1 MTPEQTRD
9 AIVVALRRDL
19 LGPLADP
26 EGQYPGAAIT
36 RVRRGQLI
44 GRPSELHTLLIAHD
58 GEEVLAVESPTA
70 RYIVGALYPV
80 LRGDEERDL
89 DEEQTPGVTD
99 AGEDLAEVSPR
110 PAEPGPAID
119 IADIGEDLVADTPF
133 DRPGRPSSCGMSFVV
148 TSSETRLTLTVS
160 GGRYEPFPLVVMGAD
175 RIAWH
180 RVPVHAQLEV
190 QLPADG
196 SKIHKVERIVV
207 EAMRLEVGA
216 HVRATVDGRRIVT
229 CYLVNRTP
237 AGPTLPERVL
247 FAATLAADLAPG
259 ALCDY
264 PDRDADTSS
273 EAASLR
279 LLYSTQPV
287 RAVGHGVDAVV
298 VDNDDG
304 VTVRTEALPVARVT
318 GTTPDVGDDAGSL
331 AIDMD
336 ALGRWEPG
344 AVAKVERLLAS
355 YRGWIKDRRAATAAL
370 SGQARSTAEGHMR
383 DCRAFADDI
392 EAGWRLA
399 HTDPTVGQ
407 CLRWASLAMAAQRRS
422 YAAAT
427 RQIHVDEQTH
437 AVRVEGSEPCGI
449 GTESGGIGTARW
461 RPFQL
466 VFVLA
471 NLAPVTD
478 PTHRRR
484 GVVDVIWMPT
494 GGGKTE
500 AYLALAAFTMLY
512 RRCVHPNS
520 GGTAVIMRYTLRL
533 LTAQQLQRAASLLCA
548 LELLRVESKGGLGQE
563 RFSIGAWL
571 GRASTPNWRK
581 DALAMLRRLAE
592 KRRGAGRPFLLSRCP
607 ACATAMGDV
616 VDRQVLGY
624 SAQSISSGNRMQ
636 ASCPNPSCA
645 FHLGR
650 NPAGLPVY
658 EVDEDI
664 YDKPPTFLVAT
675 VDKFAQLA
683 WNEKAR
689 VLFGISPTGAR
700 LNRAPELVIQDEL
713 HLISGP
719 LGSLV
724 GLYESALDHLCRHD
738 AGLPPHVVAATATT
752 RAYARQAEALY
763 ACPANDVRLVPPPG
777 LSVDDSFFA
786 QVQTVTAPQTFVGV
800 CATGVGRFSHA
811 QMRVL
816 ASLAHAAAA
825 LEVGDAPVD
834 PYWTNVMFFGAMR
847 DLGQAKALI
856 ATDLRGYA
864 WRLVRATG
872 IRTGAH
878 RSDGTRLAIRTLNDV
893 ELTSASSSAAAEA
906 LERLACQRGESGC
919 VDLALATSVIE
930 VGVDIDR
937 LGLLTIIRQPK
948 TAAQYIQ
955 VAGRVGRD
963 ALNGPGLVVVLL
975 NPLTTRDISH
985 YERFTSVHQR
995 FYAAVEPASVTPF
1008 TDAAL
1013 TRGLRG
1019 TLAAIV
1025 RQIRPIGSSAVTDD
1039 DLHRIRHAAASIVIR
1054 ARALVGSVQP
1064 RLQALADAVVHEAE
1078 VAADQ
1083 QLAWG
1088 VAGKSRAQFLRP
1100 LEDPAPE
1107 DTASWAVLTSLR
1119 SVDADAALRIDED
1132 WLPASSGH
1140 APVDESAARAANAD
1154 PEESW

>member
-26 EGQYPGAAIT
+26 EGQYPGSTTT
-36 RVRRGQLI
+36 RIRRGQLI
-44 GRPSELHTLLIAHD
+44 ERPSELNTLLVADD
-58 GEEVLAVESPTA
+58 GEEVLALESPTA

-80 LRGDEERDL
+80 LRP
-89 DEEQTPGVTD
+89 DEEQRLDEAAQAPAGTD
-99 AGEDLAEVSPR
+99 AGEDEAEVSPR
-110 PAEPGPAID
+110 PAEPAPDID
-119 IADIGEDLVADTPF
+119 IADIDEELVADTPF

-148 TSSETRLTLTVS
+148 ASSEACLTLTVS

-175 RIAWH
+175 RTAWH
-180 RVPVHAQLEV
+180 RIPVHAQLEV
-190 QLPADG
+190 LLPADE
-196 SKIHKVERIVV
+196 SKVHRVENVVV
-207 EAMRLEVGA
+207 EPLRLEVGVHA
-216 HVRATVDGRRIVT
+216 RTAVDGRRIAT

-237 AGPTLPERVL
+237 SGPQLPERVL
-247 FAATLAADLAPG
+247 FAATLAAHLAPG

-264 PDRDADTSS
+264 PDRDADTSA

-298 VDNDDG
+298 VDHGDR

-318 GTTPDVGDDAGSL
+318 GTTPDVGDDAGPL
-331 AIDMD
+331 AVDMD
-336 ALGRWEPG
+336 TLGRWEPA
-344 AVAKVERLLAS
+344 AVATVERLLAS
-355 YRGWIKDRRAATAAL
+355 YRGWIKDREAAAAAL
-370 SGQARSTAEGHMR
+370 SGQACTTAERHLR
-383 DCRAFADDI
+383 NCRAFADDI

-399 HTDPTVGQ
+399 HTDATVGQ
-407 CLRWASLAMAAQRRS
+407 CLRWASRAMATQRRS
-422 YAAAT
+422 YAATT
-427 RQIHVDEQTH
+427 RRVHVDERTH
-437 AVRVEGSEPCGI
+437 TLRVEGSEPG
-449 GTESGGIGTARW
+449 GTGVARW

-466 VFVLA
+466 AFVLA

-512 RRCVHPNS
+512 RRCVPPNS

-548 LELLRVESKGGLGQE
+548 LELLRVENKERLGRD
-563 RFSIGAWL
+563 RFSVGAWL
-571 GRASTPNWRK
+571 GRASTPNFRK
-581 DALAMLRRLAE
+581 DALTMLRRLAE

-607 ACATAMGDV
+607 ACATAMGEAI
-616 VDRQVLGY
+616 DRRVLGY
-624 SAQSISSGNRMQ
+624 AAQSTASGDRMQ

-645 FHLGR
+645 FHLGK

-683 WNEKAR
+683 WNERTRA
-689 VLFGISPTGAR
+689 LFGISPTGAR
-700 LNRAPELVIQDEL
+700 WNRAPELVIQDEL

-752 RAYARQAEALY
+752 RAYARQAAALY
-763 ACPANDVRLVPPPG
+763 ACPANEVRLVPPPG

-786 QVQTVTAPQTFVGV
+786 RAHTATAPQTFVGV
-800 CATGVGRFSHA
+800 CATGVGRFPHA

-825 LEVGDAPVD
+825 LEAGAAPVD
-834 PYWTNVMFFGAMR
+834 PYWTNVVFFGALR

-856 ATDLRGYA
+856 TTDLRGYA

-872 IRTGAH
+872 IRTGAP
-878 RSDGTRLAIRTLNDV
+878 RSEGKRRAIRTLNDV

-906 LERLACQRGESGC
+906 LERLARRRSEPGC

-963 ALNGPGLVVVLL
+963 APNGPGLVVVLL
-975 NPLTTRDISH
+975 NPLTSRDISH

-995 FYAAVEPASVTPF
+995 LYAAVEPASVTPF

-1025 RQIRPIGSSAVTDD
+1025 RQTRPLGCPAVAAD
-1039 DLHRIRHAAASIVIR
+1039 DLDRIRQAAASVIAR
-1054 ARALVGSVQP
+1054 ARALIGDSVQP
-1064 RLQALADAVVHEAE
+1064 NLQALADAAVHEAK
-1078 VAADQ
+1078 VALDQ

-1088 VAGKSRAQFLRP
+1088 LAGRSKVQFLRP

-1119 SVDADAALRIDED
+1119 SVDADAALRIDEN

-1140 APVDESAARAANAD
+1140 APADESAAQAAHAD
-1154 PEESW
+1154 DEESW